1 MNIRYLDNSDMIFD
15 MTELWGG
22 LKHTTPFSSKL
33 WKVVKFPKLFCIR
46 KAEENKM
53 VEK

>member
-1 MNIRYLDNSDMIFD
+1 MSTRYLDNSDVILN
-15 MTELWGG
+15 MTELWEGS
-22 LKHTTPFSSKL
+22 KDTTPFSSKL
-33 WKVVKFPKLFCIR
+33 WKVIKFHKLFCIR